1 MRVNQSR
8 LLDLIAQ
15 AEKGY
20 GGNIIDQLAL
30 DLRDTQEAVKVL
42 RDRLDKAQEEIKA
55 LLALSESQEQAL
67 KMMESGRM

>member
-8 LLDLIAQ
+8 LIDLIAQ

-20 GGNIIDQLAL
+20 GGNVIDHLAL

-67 KMMESGRM
+67 KMMEAGRL